1 MERQF
6 SRNELSEIL
15 TNQERTRFIINSV
28 HYDTLKTYM
37 GVDNIES
44 GAYVRDLQRRL
55 DGAGN
60 DVQAICHA
68 FAFISGL
75 YDTDRVRFELARVPV
90 WFFCLSSFEFGFSR
104 IKVEKFKVK
113 VADGRTFEVG
123 SEQCP
128 KHVFRSTP
136 SKKDYRLG
144 IGVLAFYP
152 VALAEQLG
160 FEITRTWIE
169 TDSLVDWIA
178 EFAQTEGLRKHPRL
192 EVVETEND
200 RIYKLRYKSKADVD
214 VPQVS
219 DALQDVS
226 LPESKPLILPDPKHS
241 GLSPKEQTYNFIVA
255 NSPIR
260 TKDIH
265 AQKFTSKRH
274 TYRIINELADEKRIE
289 KIKHGTYIAI

>member
-6 SRNELSEIL
+6 SRSELSEIL
-15 TNQERTRFIINSV
+15 TNQERTSFIINTV
-28 HYDTLKTYM
+28 HYDTHNNYM
-37 GVDNIES
+37 MGRVVS
-44 GAYVRDLQRRL
+44 GSYVRELQRRL
-55 DGAGN
+55 DEAGN
-60 DVQAICHA
+60 DVQEICRA
-68 FAFISGL
+68 FAFISDL
-75 YDTDRVRFELARVPV
+75 YDTDCVRFELARVPV
-90 WFFCLSSFEFGFSR
+90 WFFCVSSFEFGFSR
-104 IKVEKFKVK
+104 IREEKFQVK

-128 KHVFRSTP
+128 KHVFRATP
-136 SKKDYRLG
+136 SEKDHRLG

-214 VPQVS
+214 VSQ
-219 DALQDVS
+219 
-226 LPESKPLILPDPKHS
+226 SKPLILLDPKHS
-241 GLSPKEQTYNFIVA
+241 GLSPKEQIYNFIVA

-260 TKDIH
+260 TKYIH
-265 AQKFTSKRH
+265 ALKFTGQRH
-274 TYRIINELADEKRIE
+274 TYRILNDLANEKRIE
-289 KIKHGTYIAI
+289 KTGRGTYIAI

>member
-15 TNQERTRFIINSV
+15 TNQERTRFIMNSV

-200 RIYKLRYKSKADVD
+200 RIYKLRYKSKSDVE
-214 VPQVS
+214 VSQVS

-226 LPESKPLILPDPKHS
+226 LPEPKPLILPD
-241 GLSPKEQTYNFIVA
+241 
-255 NSPIR
+255 
-260 TKDIH
+260 
-265 AQKFTSKRH
+265 SKTFRSVS
-274 TYRIINELADEKRIE
+274 
-289 KIKHGTYIAI
+289 